1 MKKFVLVLSL
11 SVCIIS
17 VSSPLQ
23 AGVSPVAGYFVSQEL
38 SDGGMINDG
47 IVMDGRWSEAYPTGQ
62 EGEIGSAVHAASWN
76 GTTLATMWEI
86 SGPAINAT
94 PLNYYSGTN
103 VLGQQIEK
111 YYTTYSGGTLVLKNT
126 GPWWNAADAGTEYLL
141 TVNSYAHDTTK
152 TYDSSGSNLIR
163 AETQVVL
170 NATFDD
176 NPNATVEF
184 IIAYAIL
191 TGSGTTPLAGYP
203 DFAIAAPG
211 GSWGNV
217 QKIQMEI
224 IPEPATLTL
233 LALGGLLLRRR
244 I

>member
-1 MKKFVLVLSL
+1 MKKGLFVLASL
-11 SVCIIS
+11 LIM
-17 VSSPLQ
+17 SSLVQ
-23 AGVSPVAGYFVSQEL
+23 ASVSPVAGYFVSQEL
-38 SDGGMINDG
+38 SDGGMVNDG

-62 EGEIGSAVHAASWN
+62 EGEIGSAVHAASWD
-76 GTTLATMWEI
+76 GATLASMWEI

-141 TVNSYAHDTTK
+141 TVDSYAHDTTK
-152 TYDSSGSNLIR
+152 TFDTGGNLIR

-170 NATFDD
+170 NATFDG
-176 NPNATVEF
+176 NPNATAEF

-224 IPEPATLTL
+224 IPEPATMVL
-233 LALGGLLLRRR
+233 LGLGGLLLRRKK
-244 I
+244 